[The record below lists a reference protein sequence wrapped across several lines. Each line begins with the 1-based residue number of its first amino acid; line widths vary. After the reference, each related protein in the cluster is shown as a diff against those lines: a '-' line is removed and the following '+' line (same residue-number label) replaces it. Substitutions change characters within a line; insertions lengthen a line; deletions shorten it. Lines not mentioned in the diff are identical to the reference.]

1 LDFIEM
7 AFTQLNMEYLA
18 ECTQIVQFTM
28 YKSLHEST
36 TYAVLLY
43 NEKVVIHVEDS
54 LYVLPLTVK
63 NTLSQVLQILKLDCY
78 AIDITSRF
86 TLNHITNFIMN
97 YKLCQLYPVTMNI
110 YTSTFML
117 QSMVTKQSLP
127 STKAAEETI
136 SYSIQPTNIAA
147 VCAEFVLE

>member
-1 LDFIEM
+1 M

-117 QSMVTKQSLP
+117 QSMITNQSLP
-127 STKAAEETI
+127 STKAAQETI
-136 SYSIQPTNIAA
+136 TYSIQPTSIAA

>member
-1 LDFIEM
+1 M
-7 AFTQLNMEYLA
+7 AFAQLNMKYLMD
-18 ECTQIVQFTM
+18 CTQIVQFTL
-28 YKSLHEST
+28 YKSLYVST
-36 TYAVLLY
+36 TYGILLY
-43 NEKVVIHVEDS
+43 NDTVVIHVEDY
-54 LYVLPLTVK
+54 LYILPLTIK

-110 YTSTFML
+110 YTSAFML
-117 QSMVTKQSLP
+117 QSMVTNQSFP
-127 STKAAEETI
+127 FTKAAQETI
-136 SYSIQPTNIAA
+136 TYSIQPTNIAA

>member
-1 LDFIEM
+1 M

-117 QSMVTKQSLP
+117 QSMITNQSLP
-127 STKAAEETI
+127 STKAAQETI
-136 SYSIQPTNIAA
+136 TYSIQPTNIAA